1 MSIPPAEDGI
11 RLPPVSAGGVSME
24 VCVLPR
30 KEGIWLEDGVSVD
43 VIERKPDG
51 DYEFTTI
58 ILSEMVWQDDHIAV
72 FGGAGNEQQFIVVT
86 STFRVNSPPPLGYA
100 MYHTFGEYIRALFSS
115 DRKRVPASDGN
126 VLEIARRA
134 LAGVGSMIFRRF
146 ARP

>member
-1 MSIPPAEDGI
+1 
-11 RLPPVSAGGVSME
+11 ME

-58 ILSEMVWQDDHIAV
+58 VLSEMVWRDDRIAV

-115 DRKRVPASDGN
+115 DRERVPASDGN

-134 LAGVGSMIFRRF
+134 LAGVGSMIFHRF

>member
-1 MSIPPAEDGI
+1 
-11 RLPPVSAGGVSME
+11 ME

-58 ILSEMVWQDDHIAV
+58 VLSEMVWRDDRIAV

-115 DRKRVPASDGN
+115 DRERVPASDGN